1 MLTHWWRA
9 FAAFGFVQSDFVGA
23 IQRIITAAETPRW
36 PNEHLAAIK
45 RELFAARD
53 QRARAALV
61 KTATAGASG
70 PRCSLCDWTTWVIV
84 PHPSCVAGG
93 RWLPPFHT
101 CAVACLKCGPGQRAF
116 EALGKLKEPKH
127 PLTLESY
134 EWKFNP
140 AWREQMAAREEAVRL
155 MRRAEDEADA
165 FSPNF
170 PRLAKAMA
178 SGTYKPP
185 APRRAS

>member
-9 FAAFGFVQSDFVGA
+9 FAAAGFVQSDFAGA
-23 IQRIITAAETPRW
+23 IQRIIAAPETPRW

-53 QRARAALV
+53 QRAKAALAR
-61 KTATAGASG
+61 TPNG
-70 PRCSLCDWTTWVIV
+70 PDVLRCPLCQWTGWVLV
-84 PHPSCVAGG
+84 PHPSCVANGQ
-93 RWLPPFHT
+93 WLPPFRT
-101 CAVACLKCGPGQRAF
+101 CAVACTKCGPGQRAF
-116 EALGKLKEPKH
+116 DALGVGKEPRR

-134 EWKFNP
+134 EWRVNP
-140 AWREQMAAREEAVRL
+140 AWREQLAAREEAQRL
-155 MRRAEDEADA
+155 MARAEDEAAA
-165 FSPNF
+165 FSPRF
-170 PRLAKAMA
+170 ARLAQAMA